1 MPWAAGKGGA
11 TWQTVGPLV
20 QFGSTAFF
28 LKGAGGRYTT
38 DQDMVGGRLL
48 FFFLNSEKSILLRY
62 YCVLVSHHMYI
73 YIIIIFNIVN

>member
-48 FFFLNSEKSILLRY
+48 FFLSE
-62 YCVLVSHHMYI
+62 
-73 YIIIIFNIVN
+73 F